1 MMKQP
6 DIVFILMD
14 DMGWMDLSCM
24 GSGFYET
31 PNIDSLAASGIL
43 FSQAYASCPVC
54 SPSRGSYLTGRY
66 PARLGLTDWIDT
78 TYRFHPQRARLVE
91 APYIHHLPRGNV
103 TLPQALRE
111 GGYHT
116 WHVGKW
122 HLGGREFY
130 PDRVGFDVNIGG
142 CDWGH
147 PHQGY
152 FVPYGIETL
161 PDGPEG
167 EYLTDRI
174 TDEAIGLIRSCD
186 ERPFF
191 LSLCH
196 YAVHTPIQAKPAD
209 IARFE

>member
-91 APYIHHLPRGNV
+91 APSIHHLPRGNV

-111 GGYHT
+111 GEHT
-116 WHVGKW
+116 GQ
-122 HLGGREFY
+122 
-130 PDRVGFDVNIGG
+130 D
-142 CDWGH
+142 
-147 PHQGY
+147 
-152 FVPYGIETL
+152 
-161 PDGPEG
+161 
-167 EYLTDRI
+167 
-174 TDEAIGLIRSCD
+174 A
-186 ERPFF
+186 
-191 LSLCH
+191 
-196 YAVHTPIQAKPAD
+196 
-209 IARFE
+209 